1 MFEFKNIKVFI
12 NLIISFVIFVK
23 IQMMEKGD
31 NSLIIILTASLLH
44 EIHIAKSLLASY
56 GISSY
61 IIDENIDLV
70 YGRSVFEGFKL
81 KVNTSDKEK
90 AIEILEELDFS

>member
-1 MFEFKNIKVFI
+1 MKKV
-12 NLIISFVIFVK
+12 
-23 IQMMEKGD
+23 D
-31 NSLIIILTASLLH
+31 NSLVIILTASLLH

-56 GISSY
+56 GINSY

-81 KVNTSDKEK
+81 KINISDKEK
-90 AIEILEELDFS
+90 ANEILKELDFG